1 MSLPFSPYNSSVESF
16 TWFERHLNCTGS
28 LEIYISQKIY
38 ICNLKL
44 ITFGPITNKLM
55 VKNILIFITILLL
68 QWYLVLIEV
77 DALLDLVYLQCK
89 ASVSILYS
97 LTFRLSICGDMSTE
111 IGCASANTMSHNTQ
125 LKINWQSNRTWPIF
139 FWHSANTIYHHEMT
153 AVWSW
158 VVSSLYKHVDIDH
171 RENYFGSP
179 VSKEKEI
186 IKRWLSLPI
195 NYKSNTVKY
204 TYTCTTYSLLI
215 HPSTVDQYSTDWCL
229 EYTRFPLFTCT
240 IILYLRN

>member
-77 DALLDLVYLQCK
+77 DGLLDLVYLQYK

-97 LTFRLSICGDMSTE
+97 LTFWLSICGDMSTE
-111 IGCASANTMSHNTQ
+111 IGWASANTMSHNTQ

-139 FWHSANTIYHHEMT
+139 SDTQPTLYTIMKWQLFDHE
-153 AVWSW
+153 
-158 VVSSLYKHVDIDH
+158 LYPHL
-171 RENYFGSP
+171 
-179 VSKEKEI
+179 
-186 IKRWLSLPI
+186 LSMW
-195 NYKSNTVKY
+195 T
-204 TYTCTTYSLLI
+204 
-215 HPSTVDQYSTDWCL
+215 
-229 EYTRFPLFTCT
+229 
-240 IILYLRN
+240 